1 MTSMED
7 VFNYVTLSHEN
18 FSSNYDYLYDSHEN
32 NQQRYQSLNY
42 SGSSQRLA
50 KMLQQ
55 LAKMFN
61 NQSSFPSDLNFPLL
75 DSTSSS
81 LFPYETFLPSSVRNT
96 NSYHLLTSISLWF
109 VLIINPIVVNSRLI
123 IFYEL
128 IFHFI

>member
-7 VFNYVTLSHEN
+7 VFNYVTLAHDN

-42 SGSSQRLA
+42 SGGSQRLA

-61 NQSSFPSDLNFPLL
+61 NQSSFPL
-75 DSTSSS
+75 DPTSSS
-81 LFPYETFLPSSVRNT
+81 LFPYETFLPSPVRNT

-109 VLIINPIVVNSRLI
+109 VLIVNPIVVNSR
-123 IFYEL
+123 
-128 IFHFI
+128 